1 MGSDLLA
8 TLRAEEM
15 RLCAE
20 LRATTTFRRL
30 AAVGRVLE
38 LYRDE
43 PSSPRSPP
51 HEITASPETA
61 LPVAA
66 AMNLPTGSADAPPTV
81 SVAVESPSPQA
92 GAMAT
97 TAAAEPPQATE
108 ASAPSRAVSA
118 VRAALFA
125 ALAQPDRAAARA

>member
-43 PSSPRSPP
+43 PSSPRSPS

-66 AMNLPTGSADAPPTV
+66 AMDPPTGSADAPPTV
-81 SVAVESPSPQA
+81 SVAVESPSPQTE
-92 GAMAT
+92 AT
-97 TAAAEPPQATE
+97 VAAAEPPQAAE